1 MQKRV
6 LKDDYINDKILED
19 ETLEQIK
26 EEYNFT
32 EMKDAF
38 DDGEIP
44 RQLEFVFGGNKNNFL
59 QAWNFLCLNEDN
71 NEFVSFMF

>member
-1 MQKRV
+1 
-6 LKDDYINDKILED
+6 
-19 ETLEQIK
+19 
-26 EEYNFT
+26 
-32 EMKDAF
+32 MKDAF

-44 RQLEFVFGGNKNNFL
+44 RQLEFVFGGDKNNFL